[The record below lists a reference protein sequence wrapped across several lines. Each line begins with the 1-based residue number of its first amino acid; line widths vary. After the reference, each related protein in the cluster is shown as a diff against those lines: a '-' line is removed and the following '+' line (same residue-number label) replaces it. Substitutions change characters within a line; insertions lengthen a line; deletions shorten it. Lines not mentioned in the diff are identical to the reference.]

1 MTTRDKLLAQIK
13 VVRKQLQ
20 EADKEERKVL
30 LEELCVLYA
39 RLATAR

>member
-20 EADKEERKVL
+20 EADKEERKAL

-39 RLATAR
+39 RLATVR